1 MQDQCLT
8 PLNTPLNRALLYL
21 EEDNVTGKLLHIS
34 FPFDQP
40 ATQLTVLEQI
50 NSQRI
55 QNFLVGKKI
64 EILVSFFG
72 EDAKYVWVTVKT
84 VAHWEH
90 LQFQYRR
97 VVSSTPKSHPS
108 STDGIG
114 FWIAS
119 CKASTLAFQRV
130 TGSGSPFVCVLGKRA
145 LSTWTDW
152 TGDHLS
158 KETENSKKQT
168 NKQTK

>member
-8 PLNTPLNRALLYL
+8 PLNRALLCS

-55 QNFLVGKKI
+55 QNFLAGKKT
-64 EILVSFFG
+64 EMLVSFFG
-72 EDAKYVWVTVKT
+72 EDAKYVWVTIKT

-90 LQFQYRR
+90 LQFEYRI
-97 VVSSTPKSHPS
+97 VSSTPKSHPS
-108 STDGIG
+108 TTDGIR

-119 CKASTLAFQRV
+119 CKASTVAFQWV
-130 TGSGSPFVCVLGKRA
+130 NKQWITLCVCIGQKA
-145 LSTWTDW
+145 LSTWTDLEI
-152 TGDHLS
+152 TCQ
-158 KETENSKKQT
+158 ERQT
-168 NKQTK
+168 SRKTV